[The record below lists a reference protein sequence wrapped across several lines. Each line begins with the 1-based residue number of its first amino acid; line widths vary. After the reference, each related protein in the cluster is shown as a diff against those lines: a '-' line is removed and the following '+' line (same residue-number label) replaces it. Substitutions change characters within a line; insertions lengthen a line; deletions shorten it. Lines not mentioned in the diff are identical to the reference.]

1 MNNNKFF
8 DKLPDTFIIFDTE
21 FTAWEGSQE
30 REWKGLNEYK
40 ELVQISAIRV
50 KKKKNKIAITKKLNL
65 YILPRINPMLS
76 DYFINLTGI
85 TQETLFKKAKP
96 FKMAMKL
103 FYMFCKNKNGEKYNL
118 YSMGNDYN
126 VIKENL
132 KLNSINRKSRF
143 FRWEKYFYDIQPFF
157 SKLVNTKEYSS
168 GTLYKA
174 FNIVP
179 RTDVDVHNASWDC
192 LSLFLSLKKVIK
204 IYNNGSMLQTP
215 EDSMHGLPDTC

>member
-1 MNNNKFF
+1 
-8 DKLPDTFIIFDTE
+8 
-21 FTAWEGSQE
+21 
-30 REWKGLNEYK
+30 
-40 ELVQISAIRV
+40 
-50 KKKKNKIAITKKLNL
+50 
-65 YILPRINPMLS
+65 MLS

-118 YSMGNDYN
+118 YSMGNDYP

-179 RTDVDVHNASWDC
+179 RSDVDVHNASWDC

-204 IYNNGSMLQTP
+204 IYNGSMLQTS
-215 EDSMHGLPDTC
+215 EDSLHGLSDAR